1 MDTTK
6 QNAKQAVALT
16 TILTLFVAGFELLI
30 AFTKY
35 RAGMN
40 FLDLTTYVTQNKY
53 IYFMLLMIANLALF
67 PAAFLLFK
75 TNGISLKNEI
85 CSKKTLGKDILY
97 GIIALAGTEIV
108 GLVSILADKGKTE
121 MAYVMT
127 KPSAEII
134 ILWFISLGLVSG
146 IIKEIFF
153 RGLAKIFAGKVKGDI
168 VAKQGGDASYSG
180 IVISGIVRSFY
191 VDADGN
197 DITQFFSIEGSSCAD
212 SGMVGFN
219 EIQATWEALE
229 DSTVMLFEV
238 KEIKKLINENVRL
251 KDFWMKS
258 LESGMRYKIYR
269 ENGFLVENA
278 TERYLS
284 FRNRYPDLS
293 GRVAQRHIATYL
305 GIAPETLSRI
315 RNSLKE

>member
-1 MDTTK
+1 
-6 QNAKQAVALT
+6 
-16 TILTLFVAGFELLI
+16 
-30 AFTKY
+30 
-35 RAGMN
+35 
-40 FLDLTTYVTQNKY
+40 
-53 IYFMLLMIANLALF
+53 
-67 PAAFLLFK
+67 
-75 TNGISLKNEI
+75 
-85 CSKKTLGKDILY
+85 
-97 GIIALAGTEIV
+97 
-108 GLVSILADKGKTE
+108 
-121 MAYVMT
+121 MAYDMT

-153 RGLAKIFAGKVKGDI
+153 RGLAKIFAGKVMGDI

-229 DSTVMLFEV
+229 DSTIMFFEV
-238 KEIKKLINENVRL
+238 KEIKNLINENVRL
-251 KDFWMKS
+251 KDLWMKS

-284 FRNRYPDLS
+284 FRKRYQDLS

-315 RNSLKE
+315 RNNLKE